1 MNPITKEQYQFIE
14 TNFVGSKEYDLDFEG
29 INRIILFE
37 KKIKKI
43 GFVIDNEFT
52 QAIFA
57 YLCIFLFFVI
67 PMSTL
72 YLINQFVERMN
83 YEINFIFFSLIA
95 FTIWFLNVRFYITI
109 FEKYTFERTA
119 RNFALFILS
128 FFNSSKYKYHKK
140 HEKLFNDYVNELKLK
155 VSDKIDN
162 QNNLINGLRW
172 LYDKSIP
179 FMRESLLVIKR
190 FETDFNSIKEINK
203 ALKLGLSD
211 IEKSSFNSKVKN
223 SDWWKMEENIQE
235 TKTRLEEEI
244 YNKELREAIKR
255 EKELEEQIKRDIRL
269 AEYEK
274 KRKEQEL
281 INEAERLVRIKEAE
295 EVRKE
300 KERLYKIQQAEKM
313 RKQAELREI
322 LREQERLQKFLNRKT
337 TPNRSVKKN
346 KPRAKKSKIIS
357 PEKLSQILSQK
368 TELGRIGEK
377 LILEELR
384 DRLKG
389 TIYQPFSDKF
399 IHVAEQ
405 HGDGAGYDI
414 LAYNEN
420 AEPIYVEVKTTTAK
434 YPAAKFSKN
443 ELDFAAQHENNYVLF
458 LVYNLN
464 TTDFTYEY
472 EEIYGFSSIKEQLDF
487 LPTDYK
493 LRLKN
498 NYPTDNLNIN

>member
-1 MNPITKEQYQFIE
+1 MKPVTKELYQFIE
-14 TNFVGSKEYDLDFEG
+14 NNFVSSKEYDLDFES
-29 INRIILFE
+29 INRMIFFE
-37 KKIKKI
+37 NKIKKI
-43 GFVIDNEFT
+43 GFVIDNPIIHILFGFYSIFSIFT
-52 QAIFA
+52 
-57 YLCIFLFFVI
+57 I
-67 PMSTL
+67 PIS
-72 YLINQFVERMN
+72 
-83 YEINFIFFSLIA
+83 
-95 FTIWFLNVRFYITI
+95 FTYYHETNPALMLLIWFLALLFIHI
-109 FEKYTFERTA
+109 ADKYTFEKIA
-119 RNFALFILS
+119 RNFALFLLS
-128 FFNSSKYKYHKK
+128 VFNSTKYKYFKK
-140 HEKLFNDYVNELKLK
+140 HETSFNDYVNELKLK
-155 VSDKIDN
+155 VCNKIDN
-162 QNNLINGLRW
+162 QNNLINGLSW

-179 FMRESLLVIKR
+179 FMRESLMGIER
-190 FETDFNSIKEINK
+190 FETDFNSIKEINR
-203 ALKLGLSD
+203 AFQLGLSD
-211 IEKSSFNSKVKN
+211 IDKSPFFSKNKK
-223 SDWWKMEENIQE
+223 SDWWEAEEKIQDA
-235 TKTRLEEEI
+235 KTRLKKEI

-255 EKELEEQIKRDIRL
+255 EKELEEQIKRNERL

-281 INEAERLVRIKEAE
+281 INEAERLQRMKEAE
-295 EVRKE
+295 ETRKE

-322 LREQERLQKFLNRKT
+322 LREQERLQKFLNRKPST
-337 TPNRSVKKN
+337 NRIVKKN

-357 PEKLSQILSQK
+357 SEKLSQILSQK

-443 ELDFAAQHENNYVLF
+443 ELEFAAQHENNYVLF